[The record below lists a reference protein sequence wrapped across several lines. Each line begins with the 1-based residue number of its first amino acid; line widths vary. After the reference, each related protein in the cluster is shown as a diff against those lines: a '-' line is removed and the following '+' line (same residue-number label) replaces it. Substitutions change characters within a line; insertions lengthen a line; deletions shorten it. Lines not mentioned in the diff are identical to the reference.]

1 MKHFAIRATTAML
14 GAPRRPALRWLKDS
28 LLSEHLVVRMLSLF
42 TLSAAL
48 FVACQS
54 IAYLWL
60 PEGLFRGTSLGSVV
74 VGEEAAG
81 SFLAEW
87 VVILGWNL
95 PMLLLFYV
103 AANLVRLAN
112 GVPLGYVSVIVMQGY
127 FGLITG
133 TNSFSM
139 AAETGKIAPSVSW
152 LVHPGFYEL
161 LAYALAA
168 AATYEITRWQDVKI
182 DGKTK
187 AVRFRPVHGGWRSP
201 QLWRGLLLAAGLLL
215 TAGAWEAYNIV
226 AL

>member
-1 MKHFAIRATTAML
+1 MKHFASRATTAT
-14 GAPRRPALRWLKDS
+14 GTSPRVGLRWLRDL
-28 LLSEHLVVRMLSLF
+28 LLSEHLGVRVLSLF
-42 TLSAAL
+42 TLSAAV
-48 FVACQS
+48 FVICQT

-60 PEGLFRGTSLGSVV
+60 PEGLLRGASLGSVV
-74 VGEEAAG
+74 VGEEAAS

-87 VVILGWNL
+87 AVIVGWNL

-112 GVPLGYVSVIVMQGY
+112 GVPLGYVSVIVMQAY
-127 FGLITG
+127 FGVITG
-133 TNSFSM
+133 TNSFTM

-168 AATYEITRWQDVKI
+168 AATYEITRWQDAKI

-187 AVRFRPVHGGWRSP
+187 AVRFQPVRGGWRSP
-201 QLWRGLLLAAGLLL
+201 QLWRGLILAVGVLL
-215 TAGAWEAYNIV
+215 TAGAWEAHNIV